1 MKKDMRDEGWNR
13 SSPSRKIETYEKEEE
28 GESSFHISRSQ
39 DRVMHGKPLD
49 SLVASFIIFDDKM
62 KEEKNVGEREREREN
77 GCEEK
82 EKNQKKKQDKTK
94 SNHKDADNVTTTTV
108 TKNDK
113 HFYF

>member
-1 MKKDMRDEGWNR
+1 MRDEGWNR

-62 KEEKNVGEREREREN
+62 KEEKNVGEREREREKT
-77 GCEEK
+77 GV
-82 EKNQKKKQDKTK
+82 KKKRKTK
-94 SNHKDADNVTTTTV
+94 ENE
-108 TKNDK
+108 
-113 HFYF
+113 